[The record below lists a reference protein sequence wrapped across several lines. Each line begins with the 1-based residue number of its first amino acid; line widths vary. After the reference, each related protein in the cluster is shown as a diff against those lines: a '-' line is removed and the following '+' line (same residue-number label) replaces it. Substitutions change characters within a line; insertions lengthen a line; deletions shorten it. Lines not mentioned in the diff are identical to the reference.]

1 MEKTMSNVNVTNVLD
16 LTAYDLSLWIS
27 NELQAIKV
35 PRPGP
40 NHTLNVQVEVLPVM
54 ADLANL
60 QLLLT
65 ELYVIVVG
73 ATPTQTSL
81 KTAGAPVVAGA
92 ATVKEIAEVLGR
104 KKDILYRALQ
114 TTEQVR
120 ETASRMITGSQTP
133 RNPY

>member
-1 MEKTMSNVNVTNVLD
+1 MANINVTNVLD
-16 LTAYDLSLWIS
+16 QTALDLSLWVS
-27 NELQAIKV
+27 NELRAIKV

-40 NHTLNVQVEVLPVM
+40 NHTLNVQIEVLPVM

-81 KTAGAPVVAGA
+81 RTSGEP
-92 ATVKEIAEVLGR
+92 TSKEIAEVLGR

-120 ETASRMITGSQTP
+120 ETASRMITGAQTP
-133 RNPY
+133 RNPF